1 VAASNIRRGAT
12 VLTKEELEYQ
22 IGTVRKFIEKQRAA
36 QDRMRTQNSGVR
48 SSSIS
53 ADLAAFDVAVQNAED
68 RIKALKFYFSNSI
81 IEYLEVNKAIKN
93 SLYVYSSIRTLN
105 EIDMMPDDELLKY
118 YGIGKNSVK
127 QIRTAADKLRKETFG
142 EN

>member
-1 VAASNIRRGAT
+1 MDM
-12 VLTKEELEYQ
+12 TKDELEYQ

-81 IEYLEVNKAIKN
+81 IEYLDVNKAIKN

-118 YGIGKNSVK
+118 YGIGKTSVK
-127 QIRTAADKLRKETFG
+127 EIRTAADKLRKEIFG
-142 EN
+142 ES

>member
-1 VAASNIRRGAT
+1 MDM
-12 VLTKEELEYQ
+12 TKEELEYQ

-81 IEYLEVNKAIKN
+81 IEYLDVNKAIKN

-118 YGIGKNSVK
+118 YGIGKTSVK
-127 QIRTAADKLRKETFG
+127 EIRTAADKLRKEIFG
-142 EN
+142 ES